1 MVSEVSG
8 NNNLV
13 SNLQVLIAD
22 EIVLHNTDACGIDG
36 NSVNASLLDNL
47 GVSGDNSSAYFT

>member
-13 SNLQVLIAD
+13 SNLQVLVAD
-22 EIVLHNTDACGIDG
+22 EIVLHNTDTCGIDG

-47 GVSGDNSSAYFT
+47 GVSGDDSGAYFT